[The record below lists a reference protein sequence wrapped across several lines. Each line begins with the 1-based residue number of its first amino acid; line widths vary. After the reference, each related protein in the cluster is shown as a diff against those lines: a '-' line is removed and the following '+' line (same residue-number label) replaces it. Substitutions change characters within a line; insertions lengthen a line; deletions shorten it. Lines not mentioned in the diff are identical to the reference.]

1 MSNEIT
7 ENNEV
12 IVPIKFKFI
21 KQILLDKIDQIEP
34 KVSFEEFSNLLD
46 NYSIEEIKKK
56 CQDSSLIHFILTNNK
71 ITEEQFKT
79 EIKNLCEEQKKAN
92 RSFSPS
98 FLLILYWWDGRFTDS
113 VSEIFEHKI
122 FSIKTCPVFLVA
134 LFKKIFDNQKN
145 EKIIEV
151 AEKIMINLLSC
162 VNKFILQIYLDI
174 SLNNSPHFSLDFLQ
188 KCINSIKEK
197 NRETYEFF
205 TDFVEKKRKTVINFD
220 NKNNKKTEELEEI
233 NQKNMVQIEILKK
246 KIDTLEN
253 DLETSNSLK
262 EYYYKN
268 GQTAESEL
276 FKLKLEMLNKDDK
289 NDEDNKDD
297 IKDSIKKYVNCGEND
312 DEKRQKI
319 NEIIKIL
326 LE

>member
-12 IVPIKFKFI
+12 IFPIKFKFI
-21 KQILLDKIDQIEP
+21 KQIILDKIDQIEP
-34 KVSFEEFSNLLD
+34 KVSFEEFSNFLD
-46 NYSIEEIKKK
+46 NYSIDEFKYK
-56 CQDSSLIHFILTNNK
+56 CQNSSLIHFILTNNK

-79 EIKNLCEEQKKAN
+79 EIKNLCEEEKKAN
-92 RSFSPS
+92 RSFSLS
-98 FLLILYWWDGRFTDS
+98 FLLILYWWDGRFADS
-113 VSEIFEHKI
+113 VSEIFEPK
-122 FSIKTCPVFLVA
+122 FCSIKGCPVFLVA

-151 AEKIMINLLSC
+151 AEKIMINSLRC
-162 VNKFILQIYLDI
+162 VNKFILQIYLDM
-174 SLNNSPHFSLDFLQ
+174 SLSITSSHFNLDFLQ
-188 KCINSIKEK
+188 KCVNSIKEK

-220 NKNNKKTEELEEI
+220 NENNKKTEELEEI
-233 NQKNMVQIEILKK
+233 NQKNIVQIEELKK

-268 GQTAESEL
+268 TNTAETEL
-276 FKLKLEMLNKDDK
+276 FKLKLEMLNKDNKDDK
-289 NDEDNKDD
+289 ND
-297 IKDSIKKYVNCGEND
+297 IKDSIKKYINCGEND
-312 DEKRQKI
+312 NEKRQKI